1 MAEDLVELRLGR
13 GTTDFKEARAMA
25 KQLLV
30 PDEKGRGFAR
40 AVRAGQFLFVSGMTG
55 QWDLETW
62 ELDPRAEGDLA
73 YQTRRIFEW
82 AQQVLAKCGLTLED
96 VVSTTTFTCSIK
108 DRETVSN
115 IKREFFP
122 NADVASSTVEV
133 AGLGGVGEIE
143 INFIALFPDGK

>member
-1 MAEDLVELRLGR
+1 
-13 GTTDFKEARAMA
+13 MA

-55 QWDLETW
+55 QWNLKTW
-62 ELDPRAEGDLA
+62 ELDPHAEGDLA
-73 YQTRRIFEW
+73 YQTRRVFEW
-82 AQQVLAKCGLTLED
+82 AQQVLGKCGLTLDD
-96 VVSTTTFTCSIK
+96 VVSTTTFVCSIK
-108 DRETVSN
+108 DLETVSRV
-115 IKREFFP
+115 KREFFP

-133 AGLGGVGEIE
+133 AGLIGVGEIE

>member
-1 MAEDLVELRLGR
+1 MP
-13 GTTDFKEARAMA
+13 
-25 KQLLV
+25 KQVLV

-73 YQTRRIFEW
+73 FQTRRIFEW
-82 AQQVLAKCGLTLED
+82 AQQVLGKCGLTLDD
-96 VVSTTTFTCSIK
+96 VVSTTTFVRSIK
-108 DRETVSN
+108 DRDIVARV
-115 IKREFFP
+115 KREFFP

-133 AGLGGVGEIE
+133 ADLIGVGEIE
-143 INFIALFPDGK
+143 INFIALFPEGK